1 MGQKTHPRGLRL
13 GIIQT
18 WDAQWFPKSKS
29 DYAKWLHEDIEIEKF
44 IRQRMP
50 RAAIARVRVERW
62 DEERFTIH
70 VHTARPGMVIGR
82 RGADIEA
89 LQEALTKKIGK
100 ASKVEIKEIRQP
112 DLEAYLVAEGVAA
125 QLERRVRYR
134 EAMKRAVQNSMRAG
148 AQGCKVMVSGRLG
161 GNEIA
166 NTHYEIQGRVPL
178 HTLRADID
186 YGFVEARTTYGMIGV
201 KAWIFRGEV
210 ISGFVGQDDLQML
223 KPRSAVDSSS
233 RGSREDRDRERGGRV
248 GFGVRGRSGGRA
260 RN

>member
-18 WDAQWFPKSKS
+18 WDAQWFPKRKS
-29 DYAKWLHEDIEIEKF
+29 DYAEWLQEDIEIEKF
-44 IRQRMP
+44 IRQRMA

-62 DEERFTIH
+62 DEERFKIH

-82 RGADIEA
+82 RGADIEL
-89 LQEALTKKIGK
+89 LQEELAKKIGK
-100 ASKVEIKEIRQP
+100 PSKIEIKEIRQP

-125 QLERRVRYR
+125 QLERRARYR
-134 EAMKRAVQNSMRAG
+134 DAMKRAVQNSMRSG
-148 AQGCKVMVSGRLG
+148 AQGCKIMVSGRLG

-166 NTHYEIQGRVPL
+166 NSHYEIQGRVPL

-186 YGFVEARTTYGMIGV
+186 YGFAEAKTTYGVIGV

-223 KPRSAVDSSS
+223 KPRSGLNSPP
-233 RGSREDRDRERGGRV
+233 RGTRGNQDRGRGRV
-248 GFGVRGRSGGRA
+248 GFGRQGRSR
-260 RN
+260 